1 MFSMQQ
7 TQTLPSAIIITGL
20 MQFVSPVLDDLRFS
34 ASINVFLFLLRRQ
47 STCHS
52 ISLTTM
58 FPPHFLLRPVSSL
71 LLFILLCVN
80 VRECCWGSPPAGSPI
95 SISNQYTVFYKYIP
109 SPELLRP
116 IIISYGFPN
125 TCLLLDF
132 DFLFLVQ

>member
-20 MQFVSPVLDDLRFS
+20 MQFVSPVLDDFRFS
-34 ASINVFLFLLRRQ
+34 ASINIFPFLLRRQ

-71 LLFILLCVN
+71 LLFILLRVN
-80 VRECCWGSPPAGSPI
+80 VRECCWGSPPAGSPS
-95 SISNQYTVFYKYIP
+95 SISNQYTVF
-109 SPELLRP
+109 
-116 IIISYGFPN
+116 
-125 TCLLLDF
+125 
-132 DFLFLVQ
+132 LFVL